1 MHFLYLKNEKTLE
14 NIQEESGPPLWGA
27 AHHGIKSAM

>member
-1 MHFLYLKNEKTLE
+1 MHFLYFKKGKTLE
-14 NIQEESGPPLWGA
+14 NIQEESGPSFWGA